1 MALTYEEK
9 IAIAKLK
16 AEGLSAYAI
25 FRQLG
30 IQKDKVYSA
39 LKSDE
44 ELRILI
50 EDFSKVSEYNK
61 KNAAENAKQE
71 LKRLYEEHGKELVD
85 KFYELIAV
93 PPELVKSSSLRD
105 RMGAG
110 KLMLEMIENIACI
123 ADEEQI
129 ADECAATIEV
139 VVEDASGGD

>member
-1 MALTYEEK
+1 MALTYEDK

-25 FRQLG
+25 AKKLKLPKSS
-30 IQKDKVYSA
+30 IYHALSKDN
-39 LKSDE
+39 
-44 ELRILI
+44 ELVGLI
-50 EDFSKVSEYNK
+50 GSFETDVEQTK